1 MPAAAPIADLAL
13 RYDVAARRFDL
24 VIEAGDLVLDTTPA
38 TAMVVSLGT
47 DGFARADD
55 VLPAAPSAVPEDPAA
70 PAELSPRRGWVGN
83 ALDARGRRIGSRLW
97 LLDRAKQTEETRRR
111 AETMAAEAIDWLA
124 TTRGHAI
131 EATADWLRT
140 GMLGLVARAGATQ
153 VMLRRAIGGGP
164 VT

>member
-24 VIEAGDLVLDTTPA
+24 VIEGGDLVLDTTPA

-55 VLPAAPSAVPEDPAA
+55 VLPSAPSAVPEDPAA
-70 PAELSPRRGWVGN
+70 PSELSPRRGWVGD
-83 ALDARGRRIGSRLW
+83 ALDARGRRIGCRLW
-97 LLDRAKQTEETRRR
+97 LLDRAKHSEETRRR
-111 AETMAAEAIDWLA
+111 AERMSIEALDWLA
-124 TTRGHAI
+124 TTRGAEI
-131 EATADWLRT
+131 GVSADWLRQ
-140 GMLGLVARAGATQ
+140 GMLGLVARAASAQ
-153 VMLRRAIGGGP
+153 VTLRRAIGGGP